1 MTTLGKPPEGVVMT
15 PLSSRVFQV
24 LAQHTAFPWA
34 VMVAQCKRCDVDPS
48 ALGPSELKRVA
59 PFLCSG
65 VARFTSPEK
74 GESVRRELDKLTAVA
89 R

>member
-1 MTTLGKPPEGVVMT
+1 MTTLGKPPEGIVLT

-34 VMVAQCKRCDVDPS
+34 VMVAQCKRCDVDPT
-48 ALGPSELKRVA
+48 AIEPSELKKVT
-59 PFLCSG
+59 PFLSSG

-74 GESVRRELDKLTAVA
+74 GESVTSELERLSAGA

>member
-15 PLSSRVFQV
+15 PLSARVFQV

-34 VMVAQCKRCDVDPS
+34 VMLAQCKRCDVDPS
-48 ALGPSELKRVA
+48 ALSPTDLKKVA
-59 PFLCSG
+59 PYLSTG
-65 VARFTSPEK
+65 VARFTTPEK
-74 GESVRRELDKLTAVA
+74 GESVLRELERLTAGA